1 MFKHNN
7 NAHIKGWLDITTQ
20 VKIANEQLCS
30 QPDHVYTRFK
40 LSAHDFLNDWTACDL
55 FDNYLWQ
62 SFHDLRAA
70 VSYMVLCFMYT
81 HESLSLSLLYLHI
94 LWRHCFRKE
103 NFMVN
108 ICLPLHK
115 LAEYAETIGQLDVL
129 IFIYHHTIIL
139 EYLFCTNSKK
149 DLKCLE
155 NVLLGCCTWHSKN
168 IKEKPFPFQII
179 LFCYAC
185 QKFTF
190 FSNIYFQHNVCIFLW
205 SNKIQPFHCKISSIM
220 QKV

>member
-7 NAHIKGWLDITTQ
+7 NAHIKGWLNITTQ
-20 VKIANEQLCS
+20 VKVANEQLCS
-30 QPDHVYTRFK
+30 QYDHVYTRFK

-55 FDNYLWQ
+55 FDNYLWR

-139 EYLFCTNSKK
+139 EYCRIFVLCKFKEAKTFSWVVVHDIARILKKSPFLFKSFYF
-149 DLKCLE
+149 
-155 NVLLGCCTWHSKN
+155 VMHARSS
-168 IKEKPFPFQII
+168 
-179 LFCYAC
+179 LFFLI
-185 QKFTF
+185 FTF
-190 FSNIYFQHNVCIFLW
+190 STMSAFFFDPIKYSHFIARYLQ
-205 SNKIQPFHCKISSIM
+205 
-220 QKV
+220 

>member
-7 NAHIKGWLDITTQ
+7 NAHIKGWLNITTQ

-40 LSAHDFLNDWTACDL
+40 LSAHDFLNDWTTRDL

-115 LAEYAETIGQLDVL
+115 LAEYAETIGCLDFYLPPYDNSRILQNICFVQIQRRIWNVSKTFSWVVVHDIARILKKSPFLFKSFYFVMHARSSLFFL
-129 IFIYHHTIIL
+129 IFTFSTMSAFFFDPIKYSHFIAR
-139 EYLFCTNSKK
+139 YL
-149 DLKCLE
+149 
-155 NVLLGCCTWHSKN
+155 
-168 IKEKPFPFQII
+168 Q
-179 LFCYAC
+179 
-185 QKFTF
+185 
-190 FSNIYFQHNVCIFLW
+190 
-205 SNKIQPFHCKISSIM
+205 
-220 QKV
+220 